1 MSKQFTHAPKAGG
14 GYEIMFGN
22 NVIDSADTLKEA
34 RNKIAKFKR
43 EMKFSNLVNK
53 YFNYS
58 DNLKKK

>member
-14 GYEIMFGN
+14 GYEIMLGT

-58 DNLKKK
+58 DSLKKK